1 MLKLGCLLALMML
14 GSCEEVHHSGSP
26 PAQRITSDTDVCKD
40 TIIKCDFGLKTE
52 HRSCPHPS
60 QNVEVVKGE
69 GYFWGG
75 CNSDP
80 VCLCRCPKT
89 ALAKPVFQ

>member
-1 MLKLGCLLALMML
+1 MLLLKTFMEFDVLFAL
-14 GSCEEVHHSGSP
+14 
-26 PAQRITSDTDVCKD
+26 
-40 TIIKCDFGLKTE
+40 CDFNSETE
-52 HRSCPHPS
+52 HRSCPHQS